1 MNASHPNISALDA
14 PPRIRRLGEAAQN
27 RIAAGEVVE
36 RPASAVKELVENA
49 LDAGA
54 TRVDIAIADGGK
66 TLIRVADDGH
76 GMSPE
81 DLLLAVERHATSK
94 LVDEDLVHIRS
105 FGFRGEALP
114 SIGAVARL
122 TLTSRARGAE
132 EAWQLKVDAGRV
144 GRPAPA
150 ALSKGTVVEV
160 RDLFH
165 ATPARLKFLRTDRAE
180 TMAVAEAIRR
190 LSMSAPGVAF
200 TLRDVSD
207 GDGEGRPLYRA
218 EAERGETETA
228 RLARL
233 RRILG
238 AGFAEDSVPL
248 HAERDGILLEG
259 FACLPAAARGSAQHQ
274 HLVVNGRPVK
284 DRLLLGALK
293 GGYGD
298 LLPSGRHPAAALF
311 LTCPEE
317 LVDVNVHPAKTEVR
331 FRDPGMVRGLI
342 VAAVRHAMAEAG
354 HRATRS
360 MGDAALGALGQGME
374 GPGAEGRVYASAAPG
389 AQRGLSGFGG
399 GWTPPP
405 RPSQGALSAAYAAQA
420 PMPAAWGQPGAE
432 GAAWSPADIPAPA
445 EGYAARPGFAEA
457 PMGYSARIE
466 APDETAE
473 TLPLGAARAQLHETY
488 IVAQTET
495 GVVFIDQHAAHERL
509 VYERLK
515 TQLAENGVK
524 TQALLIP
531 EVVDMAEGDAELVL
545 SAAEELAQAGLV
557 VDAFGP
563 GAVCVRETPA
573 ELGQVDAKA
582 ILRDVADE
590 LAAEGAS
597 SAVEARLHAVLSR
610 MACHGSVRAGRRLN
624 GPEMNAL
631 LREMEATPNSG
642 VCNHGRPTY
651 VKLSLAEL
659 EKLFARR

>member
-1 MNASHPNISALDA
+1 MNAPSPNIST

-36 RPASAVKELVENA
+36 RPASAVKELAENA
-49 LDAGA
+49 IDAGA
-54 TRVDIAIADGGK
+54 RRVDIAIADGGK

-76 GMSPE
+76 GMGPE

-94 LVDEDLVHIRS
+94 LQDDDLVHIRS

-122 TLTSRARGAE
+122 SLTSRAIGAD
-132 EAWQLKVDAGRV
+132 EAWTLKIDAGRV

-180 TMAVAEAIRR
+180 TQAVAETIRR
-190 LSMSAPGVAF
+190 LSMARPDIAF
-200 TLRDVSD
+200 SLRDVSN
-207 GDGEGRPLYRA
+207 GDGEGRALYRA
-218 EAERGETETA
+218 EVERGETPEA

-238 AGFAEDSVPL
+238 AGFAEDSV
-248 HAERDGILLEG
+248 AVFGEREGLTLEG
-259 FACLPAAARGSAQHQ
+259 FACLPAAARGSAQAQ

-331 FRDPGMVRGLI
+331 FRDPGIVRGLI
-342 VAAVRHAMAEAG
+342 VAAIRHALAEAG

-360 MGDAALGALGQGME
+360 MGDAALGALAE
-374 GPGAEGRVYASAAPG
+374 GAEGRVYASQPPG
-389 AQRGLSGFGG
+389 AQRSFGG
-399 GWTPPP
+399 WAPPA
-405 RPSQGALSAAYAAQA
+405 RPSQGALDASLRAQA
-420 PMPAAWGQPGAE
+420 PMPG
-432 GAAWSPADIPAPA
+432 AWSPADIPASAGMDGMA
-445 EGYAARPGFAEA
+445 EGAAPS
-457 PMGYSARIE
+457 PIGYSARIE
-466 APDETAE
+466 APDPADAGAE

-488 IVAQTET
+488 IIAQTET
-495 GVVFIDQHAAHERL
+495 GVVLIDQHAAHERL

-515 TQLAENGVK
+515 TQLAETGVK
-524 TQALLIP
+524 RQALLIP
-531 EVVDMAEGDAELVL
+531 DVVQMAEGDAELVL
-545 SAAEELAQAGLV
+545 SAAEDLARAGLV
-557 VDAFGP
+557 VEEFGP

-573 ELGQVDAKA
+573 ELGQADAGA

-590 LAAEGAS
+590 LAAEGES
-597 SAVEARLHAVLSR
+597 RAVEARLHAVLSR

-624 GPEMNAL
+624 GAEMNAL

-642 VCNHGRPTY
+642 VCNHGRPTF